1 MYAGWATV
9 KHCQGTQGG
18 PLPKY
23 LCLQLFESTD
33 EAFWL
38 GCVAYLSW
46 LDFARRCFLAL
57 GWKSATGGLGC
68 HFPRR
73 RGSDS
78 SGTTAS
84 DPVFRSSG
92 YVPKACQMGAVGLD
106 FDGRSEDNP
115 PDTFRSAR
123 AEAPLPLVPVA
134 SAAQS
139 PA

>member
-46 LDFARRCFLAL
+46 LDFARRCI
-57 GWKSATGGLGC
+57 
-68 HFPRR
+68 PRSWLKVGYGR
-73 RGSDS
+73 FGMPFS
-78 SGTTAS
+78 S
-84 DPVFRSSG
+84 
-92 YVPKACQMGAVGLD
+92 
-106 FDGRSEDNP
+106 
-115 PDTFRSAR
+115 SAR
-123 AEAPLPLVPVA
+123 I
-134 SAAQS
+134 
-139 PA
+139 